1 MKPKS
6 HPSFFPSPTPSPCPP
21 PNKRKI
27 CLTSLANWH
36 SCNYIQILSHTKAT
50 HITKKKNTNISS
62 QLFST
67 RKKEYKTYTFLR
79 SIFFFNL
86 LETSSPTFKGN
97 SIVVFFCLF
106 FVGFLFFFCTFF
118 FFLTSKHLCRHHKLW
133 R

>member
-79 SIFFFNL
+79 SIFF
-86 LETSSPTFKGN
+86 
-97 SIVVFFCLF
+97 SICWRHHLPLSKAIPLWYF
-106 FVGFLFFFCTFF
+106 FVCFLWVFCSFFVLFF